1 MASSYNRRTYSK
13 SQMYFFKILHIISS
27 TPPSPIINNK
37 QLHILPVD
45 LNLSFS
51 SITQQDPQH
60 SQSSSKTTSTNET
73 KHVQEHKTV
82 DDDVAPELENKNE
95 DNPNTSSFQRP
106 RGDKNYLDL
115 LIEAA
120 RVLSEKNGSDS
131 EESEKQ
137 TGTELM
143 TRVVV
148 DLYESEPVVR
158 SKRGRNRALPC
169 RFRDSVIEPLK
180 RKDRKLRLSSTTIA
194 KKRSYNVKR

>member
-1 MASSYNRRTYSK
+1 
-13 SQMYFFKILHIISS
+13 MYFFKILHIISS
-27 TPPSPIINNK
+27 TPPSPIPI
-37 QLHILPVD
+37 D

-51 SITQQDPQH
+51 STTQQDPQN

-73 KHVQEHKTV
+73 KHVQENKTV
-82 DDDVAPELENKNE
+82 DDDVAPVLKNKNE
-95 DNPNTSSFQRP
+95 DNPNTSSLFQRP

-131 EESEKQ
+131 EESEKR
-137 TGTELM
+137 TGTEVM

-148 DLYESEPVVR
+148 DLYENEPVVR
-158 SKRGRNRALPC
+158 SKRGRNQALPY

-180 RKDRKLRLSSTTIA
+180 RKDRKLRLSSTTNA

>member
-1 MASSYNRRTYSK
+1 MASSSSYNHHRSFSK

-27 TPPSPIINNK
+27 TPPSPI
-37 QLHILPVD
+37 LPID

-51 SITQQDPQH
+51 SITQQD
-60 SQSSSKTTSTNET
+60 SQSSSKSTTNNET
-73 KHVQEHKTV
+73 HVVEEV
-82 DDDVAPELENKNE
+82 DDDVAPVLENKHE
-95 DNPNTSSFQRP
+95 DNPETSSFQLP
-106 RGDKNYLDL
+106 RGDSDYLHL

-131 EESEKQ
+131 EESEKRTG

-148 DLYESEPVVR
+148 DLYENEPVVR
-158 SKRGRNRALPC
+158 SKRGRNQALPC

-180 RKDRKLRLSSTTIA
+180 RKDRKLRLSSPTNA